1 LLNIA
6 LSNGGAFIPE
16 EMARYDINKK
26 LTTVDVEGSE
36 KMGFLYNVTW
46 FDNTFIHELECTQ
59 KIYDATIVDH
69 MITWAKK
76 HDQ

>member
-1 LLNIA
+1 MNILLFEGEQA
-6 LSNGGAFIPE
+6 EHFA
-16 EMARYDINKK
+16 
-26 LTTVDVEGSE
+26 TVDVEGSE
-36 KMGFLYNVTW
+36 KTGFLYNVSW

-59 KIYDATIVDH
+59 KTYDATMVDH